1 LRIKEEYWIETKGLT
16 EWVGRVW
23 QSAQSIGKLMLLV
36 NTKRKKEE
44 RIAAET
50 EEDANQSVAD
60 PLMDLVR
67 QVRRVSERARK
78 GEDITGE
85 YSELFM
91 ATDLHV
97 LDEFLLHIREALKQL
112 DNMSK
117 EKEKQEQL
125 AAAKLLEEKEAKDR
139 EKSRKIDLNKELQTK
154 WLGLE
159 RKKRAL
165 RTRSNELDE
174 AREQLARERQACEQE
189 ADELHEQ
196 MRMLV
201 FGDM

>member
-1 LRIKEEYWIETKGLT
+1 
-16 EWVGRVW
+16 
-23 QSAQSIGKLMLLV
+23 MLLV
-36 NTKRKKEE
+36 NTKKKKEE

-60 PLMDLVR
+60 RLMDLVR

-91 ATDLHV
+91 AADLHV

-125 AAAKLLEEKEAKDR
+125 AAAKLLEEKEAKER
-139 EKSRKIDLNKELQTK
+139 EKSRKIDLNKELQT
-154 WLGLE
+154 
-159 RKKRAL
+159 
-165 RTRSNELDE
+165 
-174 AREQLARERQACEQE
+174 
-189 ADELHEQ
+189 
-196 MRMLV
+196 
-201 FGDM
+201 